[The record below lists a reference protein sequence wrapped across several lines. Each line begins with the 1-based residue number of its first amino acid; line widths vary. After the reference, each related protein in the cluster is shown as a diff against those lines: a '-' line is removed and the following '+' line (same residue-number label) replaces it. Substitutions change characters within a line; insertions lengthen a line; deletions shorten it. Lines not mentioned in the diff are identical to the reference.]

1 LLTERSIINF
11 LVWIAG
17 MIAGPYL
24 VGATLSGNLVP
35 ILVLAAICLLIFMFG
50 IGRDKLCLLPLL
62 GTFIP
67 GKLTFLPFQLGFS
80 DICAIAL
87 LVYYLITYTA
97 LQRRSMHIGPLV
109 FFIPIVAFAAI
120 ILSHEPSFGLRSLGT
135 GQEGGRVAILIQVA
149 AFAYICGVSVDS
161 IPPRFLNRFP
171 LYCVAGTLL
180 ASIPF
185 FITTIKPGLAPYFY
199 LVTDYINKSA
209 YMSDVLNSGNIV
221 ENGGQA
227 VSGITIAAFLL
238 SYYPITTWWRPGR
251 WWVPALMLLAFG
263 LVLIGGYR
271 NYLVTFAVTAIVATW
286 CHYSWRSLFFAPFFL
301 LAAALLGSMNDSHFI
316 HLPIPAQ
323 RTLSFLPG
331 NWDPE
336 VIESAKGSNEFR
348 NRIIDV
354 YRTEYAHKSPLL
366 GNGTSYDSEE
376 FARLN
381 FLMETH
387 ETSDG
392 YYQSKAFIT
401 GKMFH
406 NGWISVYDSVGV
418 IGFGCFATL
427 GLSLTW
433 KCWWMVFGRGVDRK
447 SILFPFKIWLLT
459 NVFSTF
465 FAFFTVYGDIKLG
478 FPFLCF
484 SAVAWTQ
491 VDRLERQG
499 YKNVPSVR
507 EVPFDAARSGLPV
520 PV

>member
-35 ILVLAAICLLIFMFG
+35 VLVLAGICLLIFMFG
-50 IGRDKLCLLPLL
+50 IGRDKLCLLPLF

-67 GKLTFLPFQLGFS
+67 GRLTFLPFQLGAS

-109 FFIPIVAFAAI
+109 FFIPIVAIAAI
-120 ILSHEPSFGLRSLGT
+120 IFSHEPSFGLRSMGT

-185 FITTIKPGLAPYFY
+185 FITTIKPSLAPYFY

-209 YMSDVLNSGNIV
+209 YMSDVLASGNIV
-221 ENGGQA
+221 ESEGQA
-227 VSGITIAAFLL
+227 STGLTITVFLL
-238 SYYPITTWWRPGR
+238 SYYPIATWWRPKR
-251 WWVPALMLLAFG
+251 WWVVALAIIAFML
-263 LVLIGGYR
+263 VVIGGYR
-271 NYLVTFAVTAIVATW
+271 SNLITYSVILLITTW
-286 CHYSWRSLFFAPFFL
+286 CHYSWRTIAFVPMLLMGMFLIVSL
-301 LAAALLGSMNDSHFI
+301 SNSHVL
-316 HLPIPAQ
+316 HLPVAAQ

-331 NWDPE
+331 DWDPE
-336 VIESAKGSNEFR
+336 VTQSAKGSNEFR

-354 YRTEYAHKSPLL
+354 YRSEYAAKSPLF

-381 FLMETH
+381 FLMETQ
-387 ETSDG
+387 ETPDN
-392 YYQSKAFIT
+392 YYQSESFIT
-401 GKMFH
+401 GKQFH
-406 NGWISVYDSVGV
+406 NGTISVYDSVGL
-418 IGFGCFATL
+418 IGFGFFVTL
-427 GLSLTW
+427 GLSLNW
-433 KCWWMVFGRGVDRK
+433 KCWWMVLGKGVDRK
-447 SILFPFKIWLLT
+447 SILFPFKVWLFT

-465 FAFFTVYGDIKLG
+465 FSFFAVYGEIKVC
-478 FPFLCF
+478 FPFLCY
-484 SAVAWTQ
+484 SAIAWTM

-499 YKNVPSVR
+499 YKNVPAVR